1 MARQMNY
8 TNSNDLLTTPP
19 PIVDADVSARWKRT
33 WKREVVM
40 TVILPDDVV
49 DTELYVKTTRG
60 HIGIQM
66 DPWMS
71 CSWKRNWSTVHSPNT
86 QTKEKIRKY
95 RLQRAGRRISLFRT
109 AGRNSYRSP
118 RPDFRCKNGSY
129 KHHRRSPSPARSA
142 VRRQD
147 PSPSTKPQWRKL
159 IEEENWSDSTE
170 SAAEVAT
177 NDQQSATQ
185 DKVRS
190 TILSP
195 ESPPD
200 HERGLPTTD
209 YIPKSPIYRPAGY
222 SDEEEDSELDSEFD
236 FNLDEE
242 NWDENHSST
251 SPKDPN
257 PPEEEVPQK
266 DTPAEQKERSPT
278 PQPNQTDLL
287 TGLTRIADKVNPANS
302 ADPVTEPANFK
313 KRRMFN
319 SHKRLDMPY
328 KMKDWPNKEDD
339 QDKTTQTTV
348 MDPTQENDKPTKTS
362 AGDKFLVTIPL
373 EPMTSPPA
381 IIHPIPATPSS
392 QAPDV
397 PANFSTKLNKVA
409 KMRTGPICYKAK
421 LVQTMN
427 TRPRVILQR
436 LPLKGEETH
445 SDTI

>member
-109 AGRNSYRSP
+109 AGKNRYRSP

-170 SAAEVAT
+170 SAAEAAT
-177 NDQQSATQ
+177 HDQQSATQ

-257 PPEEEVPQK
+257 PPEEEAPQK

-278 PQPNQTDLL
+278 PSPTRQIFSQDSPELL
-287 TGLTRIADKVNPANS
+287 TR
-302 ADPVTEPANFK
+302 
-313 KRRMFN
+313 
-319 SHKRLDMPY
+319 
-328 KMKDWPNKEDD
+328 
-339 QDKTTQTTV
+339 
-348 MDPTQENDKPTKTS
+348 
-362 AGDKFLVTIPL
+362 
-373 EPMTSPPA
+373 
-381 IIHPIPATPSS
+381 
-392 QAPDV
+392 
-397 PANFSTKLNKVA
+397 
-409 KMRTGPICYKAK
+409 
-421 LVQTMN
+421 
-427 TRPRVILQR
+427 
-436 LPLKGEETH
+436 
-445 SDTI
+445 